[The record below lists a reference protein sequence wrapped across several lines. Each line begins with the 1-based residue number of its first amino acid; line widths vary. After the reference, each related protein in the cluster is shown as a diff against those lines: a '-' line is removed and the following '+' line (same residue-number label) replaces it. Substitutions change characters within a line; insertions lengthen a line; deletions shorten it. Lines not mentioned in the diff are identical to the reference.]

1 MLLLAL
7 VIFYALFLSNL
18 LLKLCSLFYFTLH
31 LQDGLAQ
38 PWRTVTEDCTTS
50 DSFSILDAFFEG
62 PSVFTILGNPISVI
76 HNIRMSNYGLQ
87 HRAGRAG
94 TKIQVGFSYRRS
106 SKFVIIGRCIFGQIA
121 DCRLPTSCNVN
132 QNCVFFSFLFAHS
145 PNQPRQAEDI
155 LVHGVP
161 STRGEGYFAMIL

>member
-1 MLLLAL
+1 MDYSIEPD
-7 VIFYALFLSNL
+7 VPVPKFKSV
-18 LLKLCSLFYFTLH
+18 SLT
-31 LQDGLAQ
+31 GGA
-38 PWRTVTEDCTTS
+38 
-50 DSFSILDAFFEG
+50 ANFF
-62 PSVFTILGNPISVI
+62 
-76 HNIRMSNYGLQ
+76 
-87 HRAGRAG
+87 
-94 TKIQVGFSYRRS
+94 
-106 SKFVIIGRCIFGQIA
+106 IIGRCIFGQIA